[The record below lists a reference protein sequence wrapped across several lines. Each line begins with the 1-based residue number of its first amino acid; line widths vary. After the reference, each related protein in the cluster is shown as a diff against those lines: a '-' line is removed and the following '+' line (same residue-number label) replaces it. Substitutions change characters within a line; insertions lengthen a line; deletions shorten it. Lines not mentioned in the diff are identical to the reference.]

1 MEIYALG
8 IDLGYIIGYLEVSR
22 VGLATDFSN
31 AKLDRYFGDN
41 FHVRHR
47 GNARMRVDVLK
58 VNGGRRKEMIRE
70 VVKVMRIS
78 HFMRCALARTGKAY
92 TFYRGP

>member
-47 GNARMRVDVLK
+47 GNARMRVDML
-58 VNGGRRKEMIRE
+58 
-70 VVKVMRIS
+70 
-78 HFMRCALARTGKAY
+78 
-92 TFYRGP
+92 